1 MSINFEQVTKRYH
14 GIPVLNDVSLRIEA
28 GEFFVLLGPSGSGKS
43 TLLRIAAGLTDV
55 HHGRVSFHGRDV
67 TNVRARDR
75 GVGLVFQHYA
85 LFRHMTVGQNVEFA
99 LRVRGVKRRER
110 ARRRDQLLQL
120 VALEGYAS
128 RLPGQL
134 SGGQQQRVAVA
145 RALAHEPQVLLL
157 DEPFGALDA
166 KIRVELRETIHQ
178 VQRRLGMTTIL
189 VTHDQEEAFALG
201 DRIGIM
207 HNGRLLET
215 GRPETLYRRPAT
227 RFVATFLGAANLF
240 LGERGPTGLRL
251 GRRFLA
257 TTAEARSPVLGH
269 EVVTVVRPEDIEVA
283 ESEEQLTS
291 NALGVGQVLSV
302 DFGGV
307 FERLRV
313 KLEPEWEVI
322 SAIGGGGGSAALG
335 PQATSARPAAFL
347 AATAPASATTSAGT
361 ASDTNGTRG
370 ISGTEPGTPAAAA
383 AFKGLTAGAAA
394 SDVIEVMRTSAEQGT
409 LVLAAGKRVA
419 IGIRRFHMLPTPIA
433 SFRLLTT
440 QPATALALRRSPLL
454 SQLVQSMQAP
464 VLEAQDSAERDNA
477 LTGVGVIAG
486 GRDSIPGIAAATA
499 QGRRWLLCVPTQAQ
513 LPRRMLIHCES
524 ETARSETL
532 RLVASVMRHLH
543 AEATFVSVQSPTAPR
558 AEATGAFRRLLDARA
573 ELQQTHGLDIRTEV
587 HIGDLATWS
596 TQLAAASEPVMAVL
610 GLDGSPAEL
619 ERSLN
624 ANFSALFDD
633 ASHCVVL
640 ISCTGGAAG
649 SNRTG
654 VDDRLYESAAAQALP
669 GIPA

>member
-14 GIPVLNDVSLRIEA
+14 GVPVLNDVSLRIEP

-67 TNVRARDR
+67 THVRARDR

-120 VALEGYAS
+120 VALEGYES

-189 VTHDQEEAFALG
+189 VTHDQEEAFALA

-240 LGERGPTGLRL
+240 LGERGPSGLRL

-257 TTAEARSPVLGH
+257 TTPEARSPVVGH
-269 EVVTVVRPEDIEVA
+269 EVVTVVRPEDIQIA
-283 ESEEQLTS
+283 EHEGQLS
-291 NALGVGQVLSV
+291 SGALGSGEVIST
-302 DFGGV
+302 DFGGG

-313 KLEPEWEVI
+313 RLEPEWEVI
-322 SAIGGGGGSAALG
+322 CAIGGTSSARGKRGPLG
-335 PQATSARPAAFL
+335 AAGADAAARPASADG
-347 AATAPASATTSAGT
+347 ADGSAPG
-361 ASDTNGTRG
+361 
-370 ISGTEPGTPAAAA
+370 
-383 AFKGLTAGAAA
+383 AGAAA
-394 SDVIEVMRTSAEQGT
+394 SDGIEITRTSTEQVALALAPGQRV
-409 LVLAAGKRVA
+409 VL
-419 IGIRRFHMLPTPIA
+419 GIRRFHMLPTPIA

-454 SQLVQSMQAP
+454 SQLVRSMQAP
-464 VLEAQDSAERDNA
+464 VLEAQDTAESDNA

-486 GRDSIPGIAAATA
+486 GRGSIPGIAAAAA
-499 QGRRWLLCVPTQAQ
+499 QGRRWLLCVPPQAE

-524 ETARSETL
+524 EAARSETL

-558 AEATGAFRRLLDARA
+558 AEATSAFRRLLDARA
-573 ELQQTHGLDIRTEV
+573 ELQHSHGLDIRTEV
-587 HIGDLATWS
+587 HIGTLADWS
-596 TQLAAASEPVMAVL
+596 AQLAVSSEPMMAVL
-610 GLDGSPAEL
+610 GLDGSPAEI
-619 ERSLN
+619 ERSL
-624 ANFSALFDD
+624 AGDFAALFED
-633 ASHCVVL
+633 ASRCVVL
-640 ISCTGGAAG
+640 LSCAAG
-649 SNRTG
+649 SPPTQQG
-654 VDDRLYESAAAQALP
+654 VTDRLYESASAQALP
-669 GIPA
+669 GIRA